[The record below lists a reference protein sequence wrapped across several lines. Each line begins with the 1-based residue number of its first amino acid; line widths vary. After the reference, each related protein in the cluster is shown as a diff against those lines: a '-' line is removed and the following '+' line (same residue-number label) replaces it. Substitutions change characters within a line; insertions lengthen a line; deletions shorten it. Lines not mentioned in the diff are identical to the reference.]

1 MIKSKSKIIFVVVFV
16 IIISVALGRTVFLTS
31 SEEQDISEV
40 DKGVYTELINVEKDV
55 MTESLNFIG
64 TVESETSS
72 VLSSKVTS
80 DVSEILVSEGSKV
93 EKGDVLIKLDKSQLE
108 ASKNQ
113 ILEKKSTLE
122 TQLSYLSKEVD
133 NFYSSNPII
142 DKIENVK
149 SNIAFQEKEVE
160 KMKKLYEGDAVS
172 KSELDKVIHQ
182 VDSLKIQLEEVKST
196 ADSTYNQLV
205 HEKNMT
211 SSQLDELEAN
221 LKEIELSLE
230 NTEIKA
236 PYQGLISQVLIEE
249 GELAMPNKPAV
260 KISSTEKQ
268 KIVVNLSEV
277 DLKKIENN
285 IDVEYK
291 VGGEDQIRKGKV
303 TFISSN
309 VNPVS
314 RVGTVEIA
322 IDSSNTYSPGSSAEV
337 NFILFSQKDQILI
350 PASSVKDLNEK
361 NVVYIHEDGFVY
373 EEEVELGIKNGNMYQ
388 ILSGLE
394 EGQTIASNNLDS
406 LYDGTPVYTFDKE
419 DI

>member
-1 MIKSKSKIIFVVVFV
+1 
-16 IIISVALGRTVFLTS
+16 
-31 SEEQDISEV
+31 
-40 DKGVYTELINVEKDV
+40 
-55 MTESLNFIG
+55 
-64 TVESETSS
+64 
-72 VLSSKVTS
+72 
-80 DVSEILVSEGSKV
+80 
-93 EKGDVLIKLDKSQLE
+93 
-108 ASKNQ
+108 
-113 ILEKKSTLE
+113 
-122 TQLSYLSKEVD
+122 LSKEVD

-285 IDVEYK
+285 IDVEYR

-322 IDSSNTYSPGSSAEV
+322 IDSSNTYSPGSSVEV

-373 EEEVELGIKNGNMYQ
+373 EKEVELGIKNGNMYQ

>member
-1 MIKSKSKIIFVVVFV
+1 M
-16 IIISVALGRTVFLTS
+16 
-31 SEEQDISEV
+31 
-40 DKGVYTELINVEKDV
+40 
-55 MTESLNFIG
+55 
-64 TVESETSS
+64 
-72 VLSSKVTS
+72 
-80 DVSEILVSEGSKV
+80 
-93 EKGDVLIKLDKSQLE
+93 
-108 ASKNQ
+108 
-113 ILEKKSTLE
+113 
-122 TQLSYLSKEVD
+122 
-133 NFYSSNPII
+133 
-142 DKIENVK
+142 DKIENLK

-182 VDSLKIQLEEVKST
+182 FDSLKIQLEEVKST

-205 HEKNMT
+205 HERNMT

-221 LKEIELSLE
+221 LEEIELSLE

-236 PYQGLISQVLIEE
+236 PYKGLISQVMIEE

-268 KIVVNLSEV
+268 KIVVKLSEV
-277 DLKKIENN
+277 DLKKIEKN

-291 VGGEDQIRKGKV
+291 LSGEDQIRTGEV
-303 TFISSN
+303 SFISSN

-314 RVGTVEIA
+314 RVGTVEIN
-322 IDSSNTYSPGSSAEV
+322 IDSSKIYSPGSSAEV
-337 NFILFSQKDQILI
+337 NFILLSKKEQILI
-350 PASSVKDLNEK
+350 PASSVKELNEK
-361 NVVYIHEDGFVY
+361 NVVYIYEDGFVY
-373 EEEVELGIKNGNMYQ
+373 EQEVELGIKTGNMYQ

-406 LYDGTPVYTFDKE
+406 LYDGTPVYTFDEE